1 MFRVGLQDELPDRLL
16 CGDVS
21 DGAKER
27 ETPAFPI
34 DGVLTSREGHIV
46 SVPAPALP
54 DAEADELEA
63 AQDAFGEVQLGVG
76 ELPRWVS
83 PIVWDNLD
91 DHVCRLPIWCSGAA
105 RVSLGREAAI
115 RPQASERGPRG

>member
-1 MFRVGLQDELPDRLL
+1 MACLCLVFRVGLQDELPDRLL
-16 CGDVS
+16 CSDVS

-34 DGVLTSREGHIV
+34 DGVLTSREGNIV

-54 DAEADELEA
+54 DAEADEFEA

-76 ELPRWVS
+76 ELPRWVF
-83 PIVWDNLD
+83 PD
-91 DHVCRLPIWCSGAA
+91 RLGQS
-105 RVSLGREAAI
+105 
-115 RPQASERGPRG
+115 